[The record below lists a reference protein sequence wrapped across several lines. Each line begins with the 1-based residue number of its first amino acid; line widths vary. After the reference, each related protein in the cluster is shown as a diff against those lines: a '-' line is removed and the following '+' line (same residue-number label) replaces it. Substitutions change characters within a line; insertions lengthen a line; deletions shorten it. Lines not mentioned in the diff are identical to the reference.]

1 MFKHTAV
8 LLLLSAGAAIAD
20 QSPISATESVPAL
33 RQKPATAAS
42 ASDPRIR
49 RFAYNENNVYRLDL
63 YLKSVTAL
71 QLSQSEEVVSI
82 LIGDSASWE
91 VVKLKAGNVV
101 SIKPKFP
108 SATTNMTIYTNRRVY
123 TFELRSIGEFTGGA
137 NAAPLFRSIFTY
149 ADDEKQK
156 QNSDASLRP
165 DRLRADYLFS
175 GDAAFRPRWVQDDGR
190 QTMFFLPEG
199 APRPAI
205 FKVGPGNEEQL
216 INSRTN
222 ANQIIVDGTSDYW
235 ILRIG
240 NESVCIGRT
249 APTRLNRNVTVR

>member
-1 MFKHTAV
+1 MSAGTSLAGQAPSSASDS
-8 LLLLSAGAAIAD
+8 LSAL
-20 QSPISATESVPAL
+20 S
-33 RQKPATAAS
+33 QKPAAA
-42 ASDPRIR
+42 APTRDPRIR
-49 RFAYNENNVYRLDL
+49 RFAYNENHVYRLDL

-71 QLSQSEEVVSI
+71 QLSQSEEVESI

-101 SIKPKFP
+101 SIKPTLP

-123 TFELRSIGEFTGGA
+123 TFELRCIGEFTGGS
-137 NAAPLFRSIFTY
+137 NAAPIFRSIFTY
-149 ADDEKQK
+149 ADDEKPEE
-156 QNSDASLRP
+156 SSGTSLEP

-199 APRPAI
+199 APRPAV
-205 FKVGPGNEEQL
+205 FRVGSGNNEQL

-222 ANQIIVDGTSDYW
+222 GNQIIVDGTSDYW

-249 APTRLNRNVTVR
+249 GPTRLNRNVSVK

>member
-1 MFKHTAV
+1 MAAP
-8 LLLLSAGAAIAD
+8 AG
-20 QSPISATESVPAL
+20 
-33 RQKPATAAS
+33 
-42 ASDPRIR
+42 DPRIR

-71 QLSQSEEVVSI
+71 QFSESEEVESI

-101 SIKPKFP
+101 SVKPMLP
-108 SATTNMTIYTNRRVY
+108 SATTNMTIYTNSRVY
-123 TFELRSIGEFTGGA
+123 TFELHSIGEFSGGA

-149 ADDEKQK
+149 AGDEKPK
-156 QNSDASLRP
+156 QNSDASLRR
-165 DRLRADYLFS
+165 DGLRADYLFS

-190 QTMFFLPEG
+190 QTMFFLPQG

-205 FKVGPGNEEQL
+205 FKVGPANKEQL

-222 ANQIIVDGTSDYW
+222 GNEIIADGTSDYW

-249 APTRLNRNVTVR
+249 GPTRLNRNVSVR